1 MPAGPSPWRLTSLV
15 FLGWLALFSAALV
28 PFEAL
33 FDADSYYHLAVAR
46 RYLEQG
52 LGGGLEWTRL
62 SVFAEGFGDK
72 ELLFH
77 LMLVP
82 FVALLPGIAAGKA
95 AIAVLN
101 ASVATSLTSL
111 TFGRIGKPALL
122 LPAWLYLGSAELTL
136 RLLRVRPE
144 ALSLLL
150 LLLALELAARGRHR
164 ALGAVGFAYA
174 LTYTAFHAFLGLC
187 FVWLLQEAWAR
198 RRFRLDLLAYPL
210 LGTTAGLLLHPHFPH
225 NVQVWLLQNVERMR
239 LALPDSGEEFQ
250 AASLRYLLHL
260 NSGFVVG
267 LVLLGAA
274 SRRAGPEA
282 SLDEA
287 RRGSFALSAGGVFGL
302 LVILA
307 MPRFGTYFVP
317 FAALAIVLRP
327 GWRIGPLPGP
337 GGGAAW
343 VAPALLLSLAPSL
356 STAHETLRNAGV
368 FSPALGEGGRRFG
381 AAVPSGARVAAP
393 WDVTELFVFYAPQG
407 RYLNVL
413 DPVFLAAW
421 RPQADAIQR
430 AVFSGT
436 EPDVPLAVGA
446 LLDSDHL
453 APGPGPGPLAA
464 RLVADPRL
472 VALLDDAP
480 IFKLFEVVP
489 DRNAAF
495 VLDWRVGP
503 QDDVVPKSAG
513 EIAAWPAYPRAE
525 SPSARSLEGFVDGGR
540 VGRPGCT
547 TFARSFRLDAPLGA
561 RYELAPYGSALLW
574 LDGRE
579 RVRVGGTSLAVL
591 GRGVEISLDLT
602 PGPHVQAVRTCPAA
616 GRSGFYLLRR
626 DASP

>member
-1 MPAGPSPWRLTSLV
+1 MPAGPSPWRLASLV
-15 FLGWLALFSAALV
+15 FLGWLALFAAALL

-46 RYLEQG
+46 RYLEHG

-77 LMLVP
+77 VLLMP
-82 FVALLPGIAAGKA
+82 FVALLPGINAGKA
-95 AIAVLN
+95 AIAALN
-101 ASVATSLTSL
+101 ASVATALTSL
-111 TFGRIGKPALL
+111 AFARVGRLALL
-122 LPAWLYLGSAELTL
+122 LPVWLYLGSAELTL
-136 RLLRVRPE
+136 RLVRVRPE

-164 ALGAVGFAYA
+164 ALGAVAFVYA

-198 RRFRLDLLAYPL
+198 RRSPDLVGYPL

-225 NVQVWLLQNVERMR
+225 NVHVWLLQNVELVH

-267 LVLLGAA
+267 LALLGAA

-282 SLDEA
+282 STEEA
-287 RRGSFALSAGGVFGL
+287 RRGSFALSAAIVFGL
-302 LVILA
+302 LVILT
-307 MPRFGTYFVP
+307 MPRFVTYFVP
-317 FAALAIVLRP
+317 FAALALLLRP
-327 GWRIGPLPGP
+327 GWRLGRLPGRW
-337 GGGAAW
+337 GRTSSL
-343 VAPALLLSLAPSL
+343 VPALLLSLAPSL
-356 STAHETLRNAGV
+356 WAARETLRNAGV
-368 FSPALGEGGRRFG
+368 FSRVLEDGGRRFG

-421 RPQADAIQR
+421 RPQADSIQR

-453 APGPGPGPLAA
+453 APGPGAGPLAA

-472 VALLDDAP
+472 AALLEDP
-480 IFKLFEVVP
+480 PVFKLFAVLP
-489 DRNAAF
+489 GRNAAF

-503 QDDVVPKSAG
+503 QEDVVPKSAE
-513 EIAAWPAYPRAE
+513 EIAAWPAYPLAE
-525 SPSARSLEGFVDGGR
+525 SQSARALEGFVDAGR

-547 TFARSFRLDAPLGA
+547 SFARSFRLDAPLSA
-561 RYELAPYGSALLW
+561 RYELAPYGSAALW

-579 RVRVGGTSLAVL
+579 RVRVGGASLAVL
-591 GRGVEISLDLT
+591 GRGVEVPLDLT
-602 PGPHVQAVRTCPAA
+602 PGPHLLAVRTCPAA
-616 GRSGFYLLRR
+616 GRSGFYFLTR
-626 DASP
+626 